1 MRMKSPVL
9 ARSGE
14 QSQPTVGLMRRI
26 LKTAGALILPIVGVA
41 FAVLWIL
48 GAANRIDATL
58 PIEWIPY
65 ALIGVAIGLSRIYP
79 RIAIGLSV
87 LVLGLQITVHRLRF
101 EVNGAPYLGLL
112 IVFLVI
118 VLSARIRPGALSIVI
133 WVSGS
138 VTLGVLFAMYTGFS
152 FNGALIAVLA
162 SLVIFAGGFSAKLA
176 LQRTAERQRSLILET
191 EIAATATELAIAL
204 ERDRTAQ
211 DVHDIM
217 AHSLAVIV
225 AQADGALFLGK
236 KRPAAVTES
245 LKAIAQSARDSLG
258 ELRVLLESL
267 SSTPEGHSYPSL
279 ANVDVLLERMRG
291 AGLTVSDEAFGE
303 PTSLTAG
310 QELAVYR
317 ILQESLTNAL
327 KHSGSDAFVR
337 ITSDWRGPG
346 LALSIVS
353 LSSTDLIAVE
363 SSHISRGITGMTERA
378 RLAGGWLSAALDA
391 DDPRCFMVTAFIPTN
406 SVEAS
411 ATSFVSTPVA
421 PVIAAHATEGV
432 TK

>member
-1 MRMKSPVL
+1 M
-9 ARSGE
+9 
-14 QSQPTVGLMRRI
+14 
-26 LKTAGALILPIVGVA
+26 PIVGVA

-48 GAANRIDATL
+48 GAATRIDAAR

-65 ALIGVAIGLSRIYP
+65 ALIGAAIGLSRIYP

-87 LVLGLQITVHRLRF
+87 LLLGLQIAVPRSQF
-101 EVNGAPYLGLL
+101 QENGAPYLGLL
-112 IVFLVI
+112 LVFLVI
-118 VLSARIRPGALSIVI
+118 VLSARIRQGALSLVT

-138 VTLGVLFAMYTGFS
+138 VTFGVLFAIYTGFS

-162 SLVIFAGGFSAKLA
+162 SLVIFAGAFSAKLA
-176 LQRTAERQRSLILET
+176 LQRTTERQRRLVLET
-191 EIAATATELAIAL
+191 EIAAAATELAIAQ

-267 SSTPEGHSYPSL
+267 SSTSEGHSYPTL
-279 ANVDVLLERMRG
+279 ANVDALLERMRG
-291 AGLTVSDEAFGE
+291 AGLTVSDEVFGE

-327 KHSGSDAFVR
+327 KHSGSDSFVR

-353 LSSTDLIAVE
+353 LSSSDLIGVE
-363 SSHISRGITGMTERA
+363 SPHNSRGITGMTERA
-378 RLAGGWLSAALDA
+378 RLAGGWLSAALDE
-391 DDPRCFMVTAFIPTN
+391 DDPRCFMVTAYIPTN
-406 SVEAS
+406 SVETS
-411 ATSFVSTPVA
+411 APSVVSTPIA
-421 PVIAAHATEGV
+421 PVIAPYAPADID
-432 TK
+432 K